1 LRIRRRDRRV
11 DLRKANSGNGSE
23 RIVTEAAGRI
33 SLKGVSKTYRKG
45 VEEVRALVNV
55 SLEVSPGEFVA
66 VVGPSG
72 SGKSTLMNIVGLL
85 DRPDSGSYKLDGRD
99 VEDLDSDELARMR
112 NEKIGFV
119 FQTFHLLPRTT
130 AVENVELPLI
140 YSSRH
145 DISGLGERALEAVGL
160 KDRAMHL
167 PSELS
172 GGQQQRVAIARALV
186 NEPEIILADEPTGNL
201 DSRAGLE
208 VLAIFQ
214 ELNRQGKTLVLITH
228 DEAVAALAGRVVEI
242 VDGRIVS
249 DRKVDAPR
257 DAARELEGWEGNGG
271 NRVSGT
277 NGVPAR
283 GAGDSLEGRQGA

>member
-1 LRIRRRDRRV
+1 MSSGSNTHR
-11 DLRKANSGNGSE
+11 GNGSE
-23 RIVTEAAGRI
+23 QIVTEAAGRI
-33 SLKGVSKTYRKG
+33 ALKGVSKTYRKG
-45 VEEVRALVNV
+45 VEEVRALADV
-55 SLEVSPGEFVA
+55 SLEVGPGEFVA

-85 DRPDSGSYKLDGRD
+85 DRPDSGTCELDGRD
-99 VEDLDSDELARMR
+99 VALLTSDELARIR

-145 DISGLGERALEAVGL
+145 DITGLGEMALESVGL
-160 KDRAMHL
+160 KDRAGHL

-201 DSRAGLE
+201 DVRAGLE

-214 ELNRQGKTLVLITH
+214 ELNRKGKTLVLITH
-228 DEAVAALAGRVVEI
+228 DQAIAGMAGRVVEI

-257 DAARELEGWEGNGG
+257 DAARELVGWEGNGG
-271 NRVSGT
+271 N
-277 NGVPAR
+277 GVPGAESR
-283 GAGDSLEGRQGA
+283 DTREGGAGT